1 MQRGARFL
9 PGRLSRAIFKGEV
22 RWSSNRLKQM
32 LLAVFEGRRA
42 GPPRAQKRSHA
53 AWRSLFAFSMFSVA
67 PVGRSDPAGSGLSGP
82 GFRGALPC
90 SVALVLPTTIIST
103 RKNFHTFLNP
113 GCSTR

>member
-53 AWRSLFAFSMFSVA
+53 AWRSLFSFSMFSVA
-67 PVGRSDPAGSGLSGP
+67 PVGLE
-82 GFRGALPC
+82 
-90 SVALVLPTTIIST
+90 VPTLASLRFCLDLFGQIRCI
-103 RKNFHTFLNP
+103 
-113 GCSTR
+113 

>member
-22 RWSSNRLKQM
+22 RWSSNRLKQA

-53 AWRSLFAFSMFSVA
+53 AWRSLLDFPMFSVA
-67 PVGRSDPAGSGLSGP
+67 TVGRSDPTGSGLSGP
-82 GFRGALPC
+82 GLSYAFCCGRWGFGVRG
-90 SVALVLPTTIIST
+90 
-103 RKNFHTFLNP
+103 
-113 GCSTR
+113 